1 MSFLEKASDD
11 RRLGPIHF
19 FLNHRAT
26 LPINMNRLIDWTLA
40 LTVRGLENH
49 LACCLVVLTRLRSL
63 STRTYGVSGAS
74 FRLRGVRGLRASLQC
89 QSMAAGTNTSTTG
102 GGSEGSPGQRAWH
115 AAAASKTPSPRIACG
130 ARKRVTPICFRDRNE
145 GQASNIWAR
154 LSKTIRFGFVLS
166 YASMV
171 INVNF
176 CDNQTAAA
184 QEIVATKNYTWL
196 VQLTHNAMLYKNFL
210 SWQDFQ
216 EARLGHRKFAGF
228 GKVSSLNNIQI
239 IQDPGNTWKHMEIHE

>member
-102 GGSEGSPGQRAWH
+102 GGSEGRPGQRAWH

>member
-1 MSFLEKASDD
+1 
-11 RRLGPIHF
+11 
-19 FLNHRAT
+19 
-26 LPINMNRLIDWTLA
+26 MNRLIDWTLA

-74 FRLRGVRGLRASLQC
+74 FQLRGAHGLRASLQC
-89 QSMAAGTNTSTTG
+89 QSIAADTNTSTTG
-102 GGSEGSPGQRAWH
+102 GGSEGRPGQRAWH

-130 ARKRVTPICFRDRNE
+130 ARKRVTPICFRVRNE
-145 GQASNIWAR
+145 GQANNIWAR
-154 LSKTIRFGFVLS
+154 PSKTIRFGFVLS
-166 YASMV
+166 YD

-176 CDNQTAAA
+176 CDNQPAAA

-210 SWQDFQ
+210 PWQEFQ

>member
-1 MSFLEKASDD
+1 
-11 RRLGPIHF
+11 
-19 FLNHRAT
+19 
-26 LPINMNRLIDWTLA
+26 MNRLIDWTLA

-102 GGSEGSPGQRAWH
+102 GGSEGRPGQRAWH

>member
-1 MSFLEKASDD
+1 
-11 RRLGPIHF
+11 
-19 FLNHRAT
+19 
-26 LPINMNRLIDWTLA
+26 
-40 LTVRGLENH
+40 
-49 LACCLVVLTRLRSL
+49 
-63 STRTYGVSGAS
+63 
-74 FRLRGVRGLRASLQC
+74 
-89 QSMAAGTNTSTTG
+89 
-102 GGSEGSPGQRAWH
+102 
-115 AAAASKTPSPRIACG
+115 
-130 ARKRVTPICFRDRNE
+130 
-145 GQASNIWAR
+145 
-154 LSKTIRFGFVLS
+154 LS